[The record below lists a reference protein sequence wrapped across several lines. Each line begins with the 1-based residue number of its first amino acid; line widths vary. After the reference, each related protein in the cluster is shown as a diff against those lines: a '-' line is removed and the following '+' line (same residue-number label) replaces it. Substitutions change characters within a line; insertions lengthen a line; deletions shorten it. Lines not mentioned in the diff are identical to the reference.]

1 MFARHLT
8 VPSNMVLCLSGVH
21 SILTLFSFQRSSP
34 SCDGLYILP
43 NSQELVKNFFK
54 KFFLRSRKKTYP
66 VSFQGPLQCPV
77 PDGLISISQLGR
89 SVNYF
94 FTENLRYTKKRAF
107 FFVRSLFW
115 VYQTN
120 KFLCFLFCHLI
131 YLIYIGSCQLSKDS
145 FFFGISF
152 GTFAGHFPVLV
163 FCWLYA

>member
-66 VSFQGPLQCPV
+66 VSFQGLLQCPV
-77 PDGLISISQLGR
+77 PDGLISISQITT

-94 FTENLRYTKKRAF
+94 FTF
-107 FFVRSLFW
+107 FDKTHRLSIRFSILTTQIFKYIVSSYCSL
-115 VYQTN
+115 
-120 KFLCFLFCHLI
+120 LS
-131 YLIYIGSCQLSKDS
+131 SCAQLSNRL
-145 FFFGISF
+145 F
-152 GTFAGHFPVLV
+152 HFCAVSIV
-163 FCWLYA
+163 FSAVCTASLASS